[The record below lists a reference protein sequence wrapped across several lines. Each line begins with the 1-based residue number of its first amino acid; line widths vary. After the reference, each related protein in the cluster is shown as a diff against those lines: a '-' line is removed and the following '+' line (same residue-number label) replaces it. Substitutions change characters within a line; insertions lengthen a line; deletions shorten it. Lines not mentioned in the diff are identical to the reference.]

1 MNGANSITPRSA
13 TSKALA
19 SSTMIATS
27 GNPICEICEPSW
39 LTVSAV
45 QRLRK
50 SRWRQR
56 PPLGQSFTV

>member
-1 MNGANSITPRSA
+1 MKGANSITPRSA

-19 SSTMIATS
+19 SRTMIATS
-27 GNPICEICEPSW
+27 GRASWEICEPSW
-39 LTVSAV
+39 LIVSAL

-56 PPLGQSFTV
+56 PPLGQSFIA